1 MLEWLSFS
9 LRPLLLEEIAE
20 IFTLDIEDD
29 EPFDADNRLVTPV
42 AVLDFLAGLVTE
54 VPRHIGDEDDDHHAR
69 KNTDVIEVRLAH
81 FSIKEYLMS
90 PRMSSNISAT
100 FGIKE
105 IDANIRITESC
116 LACHLHWSQT
126 VLATSYLFREYYLW
140 DYVVVYWPKHL
151 DLITSDRCT
160 LSVTKGVL

>member
-1 MLEWLSFS
+1 M
-9 LRPLLLEEIAE
+9 A
-20 IFTLDIEDD
+20 
-29 EPFDADNRLVTPV
+29 PV

-54 VPRHIGDEDDDHHAR
+54 VPRHIGDGDDDHHAR

-105 IDANIRITESC
+105 IDANIRILKWPLIGDVCPTFEMLGARMLKRVYRVAESVC
-116 LACHLHWSQT
+116 
-126 VLATSYLFREYYLW
+126 RE
-140 DYVVVYWPKHL
+140 
-151 DLITSDRCT
+151 IIR
-160 LSVTKGVL
+160 